1 MIDRVKRN
9 AAYRIPNQNP
19 PSFVPNKNQG
29 ENLGGPGG
37 PGPGMPP
44 GMGGGP
50 GGPGPGMPP
59 GPGGGPGGPGGPGGA
74 PWQQPHQKLRP
85 CVGKFAYLWLNN
97 GSEYWFYVQSVTPQ
111 YLLGWRIRNGRW
123 QNGRIAIN
131 RIERFYCNRRD

>member
-29 ENLGGPGG
+29 ENLGG

>member
-29 ENLGGPGG
+29 ENL
-37 PGPGMPP
+37 
-44 GMGGGP
+44 GGP

>member
-29 ENLGGPGG
+29 ENFGG

-50 GGPGPGMPP
+50 GGPGPGMPT
-59 GPGGGPGGPGGPGGA
+59 GPGGPGGPGGG
-74 PWQQPHQKLRP
+74 PWWQQPHQKLRP
-85 CVGKFAYLWLNN
+85 CVGKFVYLWLNN